1 MLKHNKQIFA
11 AESNHSNKMNKDN
24 KEKMFN
30 CNLKI
35 MDHILTN
42 MSDKEIC
49 SNQDDDDDDDKDSEF
64 NNKQIK
70 IKSNKHIDYVTK
82 LDQMATKFKNYNDDI
97 VDDQLDDEFNDDERH
112 TELVRAKKN
121 DYLQMALHYK
131 NLCKVN
137 LKSINFL
144 LSFILFV

>member
-11 AESNHSNKMNKDN
+11 AESNHSNQMNKDN

-49 SNQDDDDDDDKDSEF
+49 SNQDDDDDDDKDSVF